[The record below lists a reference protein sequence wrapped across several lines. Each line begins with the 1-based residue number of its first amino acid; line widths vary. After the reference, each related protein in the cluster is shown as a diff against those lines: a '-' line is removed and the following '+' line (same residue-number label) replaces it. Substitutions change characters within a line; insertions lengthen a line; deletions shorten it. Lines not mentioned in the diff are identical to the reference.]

1 MDERKLGQEKV
12 RYTGVVDVNIVLVS
26 LFENPLRESGIDF
39 LGEVLSGNKS
49 AAIPTST
56 LLGAYHIATRYLS
69 CSRDLIAKEI
79 KEFLSLDSPAFVEDI
94 SIEAVKEAV
103 NIAMAHNIES
113 WDGYLVAMARSFKAP
128 VIYSLDNDFKKIPDI
143 SLVVPFSEESVK
155 EYHRWVEELLRR

>member
-12 RYTGVVDVNIVLVS
+12 RYSGVVDVNIVLVS

-39 LGEVLSGNKS
+39 LEVLLRNKS

-79 KEFLSLDSPAFVEDI
+79 EGNS
-94 SIEAVKEAV
+94 
-103 NIAMAHNIES
+103 
-113 WDGYLVAMARSFKAP
+113 
-128 VIYSLDNDFKKIPDI
+128 
-143 SLVVPFSEESVK
+143 
-155 EYHRWVEELLRR
+155 